1 MSREAEGS
9 SPSPRVCA
17 PSVGNDRGGAEPP
30 SRPERLYAI
39 ARADL
44 SVGLRTAQ
52 VGHALIGWT
61 MEHGNPPENLVVLQ
75 VPNEEALHELMRRLD
90 GHRVV
95 AFHEPDLNDQLTAIA
110 VGPECWREV
119 SSIGLMR

>member
-1 MSREAEGS
+1 
-9 SPSPRVCA
+9 
-17 PSVGNDRGGAEPP
+17 
-30 SRPERLYAI
+30 
-39 ARADL
+39 
-44 SVGLRTAQ
+44 
-52 VGHALIGWT
+52 

-75 VPNEEALHELMRRLD
+75 VPNEEALHDLMRRLD

-95 AFHEPDLNDQLTAIA
+95 AFHEPDLDDQLTAIA